1 MGLVEIYLWV
11 YQINLSSRT
20 RVKHCEHEKMIFSNK
35 LCKFFHLFTGIL
47 KMHED
52 VLVNM
57 DFIHLGQFLKKL
69 PENISHERLF
79 KSIESI
85 QMNIEKKKFSNILA
99 SKRDALKDLTWDWCG
114 KTGVKKGRILWNFSL
129 SSQSKYAVEL
139 PWISDSSEVW
149 QHTTSETSEHMLSL
163 FFRNASKWLYVKRV
177 YD

>member
-1 MGLVEIYLWV
+1 
-11 YQINLSSRT
+11 
-20 RVKHCEHEKMIFSNK
+20 MIFSNK

-99 SKRDALKDLTWDWCG
+99 SKRDALKDLT
-114 KTGVKKGRILWNFSL
+114 
-129 SSQSKYAVEL
+129 
-139 PWISDSSEVW
+139 
-149 QHTTSETSEHMLSL
+149 
-163 FFRNASKWLYVKRV
+163 
-177 YD
+177 